1 MKRGEEVTQQAEQ
14 EVLTIKESLGP
25 PPELASPKSDS
36 DYDFGSESDSQRTIS
51 VRDPRFL
58 IEHWMWSEA
67 RGRFIFGFDL
77 AQY

>member
-58 IEHWMWSEA
+58 IEHWM
-67 RGRFIFGFDL
+67 
-77 AQY
+77 